1 MNGGSVR
8 QPLDDRNRSVP
19 GSRGG
24 RERRRG
30 VTVEIL
36 VGGFRI
42 PGIIEYSA
50 REGNV
55 TFTRGS
61 SSRLYKI
68 L

>member
-8 QPLDDRNRSVP
+8 PPLYDRNRSAP
-19 GSRGG
+19 DSPDG

>member
-1 MNGGSVR
+1 MNGGNNR
-8 QPLDDRNRSVP
+8 PPLHDRNRSAP
-19 GSRGG
+19 DSPDG
-24 RERRRG
+24 REPRRG
-30 VTVEIL
+30 ATVEIL